1 MIFGYSVTYSEVG
14 GQLLVNF
21 MQRPKVAPFNRGS
34 CRINLKRRKVCVVI
48 RKPTSLNSKAFTYNK
63 DIISYKISNHNNSL
77 TTNCF
82 LPSNLFLIVLMR
94 WGVSERTNI
103 LRDSSHGWVKNGWH
117 LPLTPLMPRSDHI
130 FRFVVAPSEISPWTI
145 APTFSS
151 NIIALITIFANS
163 VPLTGPLDA
172 KIAIGWAYFAVI
184 ALYINTRPC
193 VAFSLTWEATLSP
206 KSVKPQYVRVEEH
219 TETDSRSDISSR
231 RRTPCFSIIDF
242 PSRCFWKSSKN
253 FSSKPH
259 FAFIIDK

>member
-21 MQRPKVAPFNRGS
+21 MQRLKVAPFNRGS
-34 CRINLKRRKVCVVI
+34 CRINLKRRKVCVVT

-172 KIAIGWAYFAVI
+172 KIAIGWAYLTYRGQASVCKGWRTYRDWFSERYLVEKDAVLFHHRFPFKMFLKEFEKLFVETT
-184 ALYINTRPC
+184 LYIYNRQVT
-193 VAFSLTWEATLSP
+193 A
-206 KSVKPQYVRVEEH
+206 
-219 TETDSRSDISSR
+219 DRSWR
-231 RRTPCFSIIDF
+231 
-242 PSRCFWKSSKN
+242 W
-253 FSSKPH
+253 
-259 FAFIIDK
+259 